1 MKNLII
7 LVIAVIFIPMEIH
20 SQNFTKITTGIV
32 VTDGGDSRAVTWIDY
47 DKDGFLDLYVT
58 NGPSAGQNNFLYHN
72 NGDGT
77 FTKVTG
83 QPLVMDN
90 GKSDGCSWGDYNN
103 DGEVDLCVVN
113 WYGQN
118 NLLFKNDGGGN
129 FTFMSSSIISNDGG
143 FSETCSWGDYD
154 NDGYLDLYVTN
165 SDPPY
170 FNYLYRNNGSGD
182 FIKIDDGIET
192 TEAFTS
198 RGVNWIDY
206 DNDSEQDLFI
216 TNENNQKNSLYTNG
230 GFGVFDKVTT
240 GDLVNDV
247 GNSWT
252 SSWGDI
258 DNDGDMDVFV
268 GNWNQTDN
276 LYLNDGEGNFTKVT
290 TGPVVQTTG
299 YSASSSWIDYDN
311 DGDLDLFVTAAY
323 GSGLHNNSLYK
334 NLLIEND
341 SLSFEKITSGPLVN
355 DAGWTYGHSWGDYD
369 KDGDLDMF
377 GARVT
382 GGGGS
387 NNNILFRNDD
397 ASGNNWVTIDCK
409 GVTSNASGIGAVI
422 TVKSIINGNT
432 VFQRR
437 VVQGQDGYCSQ
448 NLQQHFGL
456 GNSTVIDSIFIRW
469 PSGTMDRYGA
479 SDVNKFYTAIEGQS
493 FSVSVNQIGTEIPE
507 RHALHQNF
515 PNPFN
520 PVTKIRYEI
529 AQKGNVTLRA
539 YDITGREI
547 AELVNGVYSPG
558 VYEVDFN
565 GNDLSSGI
573 YYYIISTGSFVETR
587 KMMLVK

>member
-1 MKNLII
+1 M
-7 LVIAVIFIPMEIH
+7 
-20 SQNFTKITTGIV
+20 
-32 VTDGGDSRAVTWIDY
+32 
-47 DKDGFLDLYVT
+47 
-58 NGPSAGQNNFLYHN
+58 
-72 NGDGT
+72 
-77 FTKVTG
+77 
-83 QPLVMDN
+83 
-90 GKSDGCSWGDYNN
+90 
-103 DGEVDLCVVN
+103 
-113 WYGQN
+113 
-118 NLLFKNDGGGN
+118 
-129 FTFMSSSIISNDGG
+129 
-143 FSETCSWGDYD
+143 
-154 NDGYLDLYVTN
+154 
-165 SDPPY
+165 
-170 FNYLYRNNGSGD
+170 
-182 FIKIDDGIET
+182 
-192 TEAFTS
+192 
-198 RGVNWIDY
+198 
-206 DNDSEQDLFI
+206 
-216 TNENNQKNSLYTNG
+216 
-230 GFGVFDKVTT
+230 
-240 GDLVNDV
+240 
-247 GNSWT
+247 
-252 SSWGDI
+252 
-258 DNDGDMDVFV
+258 
-268 GNWNQTDN
+268 
-276 LYLNDGEGNFTKVT
+276 
-290 TGPVVQTTG
+290 
-299 YSASSSWIDYDN
+299 
-311 DGDLDLFVTAAY
+311 
-323 GSGLHNNSLYK
+323 
-334 NLLIEND
+334 END
-341 SLSFEKITSGPLVN
+341 SLAFEKITGSPIVN

-479 SDVNKFYTAIEGQS
+479 SDVNIFYTAIEGQS

-547 AELVNGVYSPG
+547 AELVNGVYGPG
-558 VYEVDFN
+558 VYEVNFE
-565 GNDLSSGI
+565 GGSLSSGI
-573 YYYIISTGSFVETR
+573 YYYRINTGSFTQTR
-587 KMMLVK
+587 KMILLK

>member
-7 LVIAVIFIPMEIH
+7 LLTAVIFIPMEIH

-58 NGPSAGQNNFLYHN
+58 NGPSAGQNNFLYRN
-72 NGDGT
+72 NGDGS
-77 FTKVTG
+77 FTKITG

-103 DGEVDLCVVN
+103 DGNPDLCVVN

-118 NLLFKNDGGGN
+118 NLLYKNDGGGN

-165 SDPPY
+165 SDPP
-170 FNYLYRNNGSGD
+170 FNNYLYRNNGSGD
-182 FIKIDDGIET
+182 FIKMEGGIEV

-198 RGVNWIDY
+198 RGVNWIDF

-276 LYLNDGEGNFTKVT
+276 LYLNDGVGNFTKVT

-299 YSASSSWIDYDN
+299 YSHRAR
-311 DGDLDLFVTAAY
+311 
-323 GSGLHNNSLYK
+323 GS
-334 NLLIEND
+334 IM
-341 SLSFEKITSGPLVN
+341 IMT
-355 DAGWTYGHSWGDYD
+355 
-369 KDGDLDMF
+369 
-377 GARVT
+377 
-382 GGGGS
+382 
-387 NNNILFRNDD
+387 
-397 ASGNNWVTIDCK
+397 
-409 GVTSNASGIGAVI
+409 VTSIYLSLRRMAAV
-422 TVKSIINGNT
+422 
-432 VFQRR
+432 
-437 VVQGQDGYCSQ
+437 
-448 NLQQHFGL
+448 
-456 GNSTVIDSIFIRW
+456 
-469 PSGTMDRYGA
+469 
-479 SDVNKFYTAIEGQS
+479 
-493 FSVSVNQIGTEIPE
+493 
-507 RHALHQNF
+507 
-515 PNPFN
+515 
-520 PVTKIRYEI
+520 
-529 AQKGNVTLRA
+529 
-539 YDITGREI
+539 
-547 AELVNGVYSPG
+547 
-558 VYEVDFN
+558 
-565 GNDLSSGI
+565 
-573 YYYIISTGSFVETR
+573 YIIIPCI
-587 KMMLVK
+587 KIC